1 MYTHL
6 LADCTLCPRQCHVNR
21 LAGQTGYCRQ
31 TAEVRVAR
39 ASLHMWEEPCIS
51 GTRGSGTVFFSGC
64 ALGCVYCQNY
74 RVARGQ
80 VGGTVTIERLAE
92 MFLTLQAQGAHN
104 LNLVTPSH
112 FLPQIVEALISA
124 RKQGLQL
131 PVVYNCGGYEQVESL
146 QLLDGLVDVYLPD
159 LKYCS
164 PDLAH
169 KYSHCGDYFQ
179 RAAGAVAEMV
189 RQVGEPVLLQ
199 DGLMARGVIVRHLLL
214 PGQLQDSMD
223 VISYL
228 HHAFGSQIYL
238 SIMSQYTPLPVAKD
252 YPELQR
258 KVTPEEY
265 DRLVE
270 YAITLG
276 VENGFIQEGDAA
288 LESFIPEFGE
298 PKA

>member
-6 LADCTLCPRQCHVNR
+6 LADCTLCPRECHVNR

-39 ASLHMWEEPCIS
+39 ASLHLWEEPCIS
-51 GTRGSGTVFFSGC
+51 GARGSGTVFFSGC

-74 RVARGQ
+74 RVSRGQ
-80 VGGTVTIERLAE
+80 VGKTVTTERLAE
-92 MFLTLQAQGAHN
+92 TFLTLEAQGAHN

-112 FLPQIVEALISA
+112 FLPQIVEALTLA

-131 PVVYNCGGYEQVESL
+131 PVVYNCGGYEKAETL
-146 QLLDGLVDVYLPD
+146 QLLAGYVDIYLPD

-164 PDLAH
+164 PDLAR
-169 KYSHCGDYFQ
+169 KYSHCTDYFQ
-179 RAAGAVAEMV
+179 HASIALAEMV
-189 RQVGEPVLLQ
+189 RQVGEPVFRQ

-223 VISYL
+223 VIRYL
-228 HHAFGSQIYL
+228 HQEFGNQIYI
-238 SIMSQYTPLPVAKD
+238 SIMSQYTPLSVAQE

-258 KVTPEEY
+258 KVSTEEY
-265 DRLVE
+265 DRLVD
-270 YAITLG
+270 YAISLG

-288 LESFIPEFGE
+288 LESFIPEFG
-298 PKA
+298 